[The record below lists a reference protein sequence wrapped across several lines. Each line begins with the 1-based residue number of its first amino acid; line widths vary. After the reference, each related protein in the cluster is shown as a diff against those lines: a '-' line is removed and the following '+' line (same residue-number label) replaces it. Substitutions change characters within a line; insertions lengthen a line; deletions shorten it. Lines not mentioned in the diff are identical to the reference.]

1 MRKFFAILIAGLV
14 SLNAG
19 AVSLINDTEIESL
32 VTEII
37 TPIANAAG
45 IAPERLNV
53 FIVKDDDFNAFVM
66 GGEDVY
72 LYTGLLMKVREPNA
86 LRAVVAHEMGHMIGG
101 HMVQMAA
108 AIEAEMRR
116 AMLIQALGVGLMVA
130 GGNPSLGAGVMAGA
144 SGVARQS
151 LLSFS
156 RDEERMADEIGVNL
170 MVRAGFN
177 PNGFI
182 GVFEQMHEMTAHKES
197 KVNPNAINHPLT
209 AERLKNVRDKL
220 ATKEIKNKT
229 FASDDDAMIQRYELV
244 RAKLFGYLSDA
255 SKIKASYPYSNKSDA
270 AIYARA
276 IANMKNG
283 NLSGAGVGLHTL
295 ITRQP
300 DNPFFYEFWGDL
312 EYAYGHYDDSCVAYE
327 HAIELRPNSPQIETA
342 LAVVLVARNS
352 ANDKARAIE
361 LCKSAI
367 LQSPTPLA
375 YWTLARAYSDDAGRA
390 DWAMAEYHNLQH
402 QYDKSKEYAR
412 RAKTRLVAGS
422 PEYIK
427 SDDILKQKH

>member
-1 MRKFFAILIAGLV
+1 MRKVFAFLIAVLFSV
-14 SLNAG
+14 NAL
-19 AVSLINDTEIESL
+19 AMSFINDTEIESV

-37 TPIANAAG
+37 EPIANAAG
-45 IAPERLNV
+45 IAPSRLHV
-53 FIVKDDDFNAFVM
+53 FVVKDDEFNAFVM

-72 LYTGLLMKVREPNA
+72 LYTGLLSKIKSPNA
-86 LRAVVAHEMGHMIGG
+86 LRAVIAHEMGHMLGG

-156 RDEERMADEIGVNL
+156 RDEERMADELGVNL

-182 GVFEQMHEMTAHKES
+182 SVFEQMQKMTGPIES

-220 ATKEIKNKT
+220 AGKEIKNKV
-229 FASDDDAMIQRYELV
+229 FATDDDKTISKYELV
-244 RAKLFGYLSDA
+244 RAKLIGYLADTSQI
-255 SKIKASYPYSNKSDA
+255 KISYPYSDKSDA

-276 IANMKNG
+276 IANMRNG
-283 NLSGAGVGLHTL
+283 NLAGAAVGTQTL
-295 ITRQP
+295 ISRQMQ
-300 DNPFFYEFWGDL
+300 NPFFYELLGDL
-312 EYAYGHYDDSCVAYE
+312 EYAYGHYDASCAAYE

-342 LAVVLVARNS
+342 LAIVLTARDGPD
-352 ANDKARAIE
+352 DKIHAIE

-375 YWTLARAYSDDAGRA
+375 YWTLARAYSDDTARA
-390 DWAMAEYHNLQH
+390 DWAMAEYYNLQNQH
-402 QYDKSKEYAR
+402 DKAKEYAR
-412 RAKTRLVAGS
+412 RAKSHLIPDS

>member
-1 MRKFFAILIAGLV
+1 MRKVFAILFAWFV

-19 AVSLINDTEIESL
+19 AVSLINDTEIESV

-37 TPIANAAG
+37 MPIANAAG
-45 IAPERLNV
+45 IEPSRLNI

-72 LYTGLLMKVREPNA
+72 LYTGLLMKIRSPNA

-116 AMLIQALGVGLMVA
+116 TMLIQALGVGLMVA

-156 RDEERMADEIGVNL
+156 RDEERMADELGVNL
-170 MVRAGFN
+170 MARAGFN
-177 PNGFI
+177 PDGFI
-182 GVFEQMHEMTAHKES
+182 SVFEQMQEMTAAAES
-197 KVNPNAINHPLT
+197 KANPNAINHPLT
-209 AERLKNVRDKL
+209 AQRLKNVREKL
-220 ATKEIKNKT
+220 ASQEMQNTNFT
-229 FASDDDAMIQRYELV
+229 SDDDTMKNKYELV
-244 RAKLFGYLSDA
+244 RAKLVGYLSNA
-255 SKIKASYPYSNKSDA
+255 ENIKIKYPYSNKSDA

-276 IANMKNG
+276 IANMRNG
-283 NLSGAGVGLHTL
+283 NLAGASVGARTL
-295 ITRQP
+295 ISRYP
-300 DNPFFYEFWGDL
+300 DNPFFYELLGDL

-327 HAIELRPNSPQIETA
+327 RAIELRPDSPQIETA
-342 LAVVLVARNS
+342 LAVVLTARDG
-352 ANDKARAIE
+352 NDDRGRAIE

-367 LQSPTPLA
+367 LQSPAPLA
-375 YWTLARAYSDDAGRA
+375 YWTLARAYADDTGRA
-390 DWAMAEYHNLQH
+390 DWAMAEYYNLQH
-402 QYDKSKEYAR
+402 QYDKATEYAR
-412 RAKTRLVAGS
+412 RAKTHLVIGS